1 MGKSSPFFEHP
12 SLVIFGDFCRPCS
25 VRKSTSSPWMF
36 WEALSK
42 GVTRTVS
49 LEESWSHWTPSFLR
63 GSNLGDPWCW
73 SFWFPD
79 LPVNMHEVWVGGG
92 GKFVIL
98 RAGKSW
104 IVEEHVVF
112 LKYLILRED
121 FFFFLKIPYLGDLMF
136 FFEVSQI
143 VYTLRISHDLTSH
156 WWFGDPIQ
164 NPAKTRVIHLY
175 FLEGPMILRVYNIV
189 IYFEIYIY
197 IQWWGVLKWLLLGSP
212 S

>member
-42 GVTRTVS
+42 GGHTYRILGGVMKS
-49 LEESWSHWTPSFLR
+49 LDPIVFEGIKLG
-63 GSNLGDPWCW
+63 GSMVL
-73 SFWFPD
+73 
-79 LPVNMHEVWVGGG
+79 
-92 GKFVIL
+92 VIL
-98 RAGKSW
+98 VPGFACKHAWSLGWGWREIRHIAGWKELDCWRTCCFSQ
-104 IVEEHVVF
+104 VF
-112 LKYLILRED
+112 NFKGGFL
-121 FFFFLKIPYLGDLMF
+121 FFLKIPYLGDLMF

-197 IQWWGVLKWLLLGSP
+197 IYSGEES
-212 S
+212 